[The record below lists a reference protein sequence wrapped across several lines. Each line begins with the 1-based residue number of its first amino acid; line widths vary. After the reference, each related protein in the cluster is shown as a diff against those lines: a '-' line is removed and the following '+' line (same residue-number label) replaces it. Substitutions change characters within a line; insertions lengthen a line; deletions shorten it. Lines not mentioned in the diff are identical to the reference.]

1 MGEKG
6 WLTCPL
12 GFLAFNKFL
21 LVRRSN
27 HTLHDKYG
35 SPHTSTLK
43 VYLQFDLVVFALVAA
58 KITLQLYCCMALQ
71 LHF

>member
-21 LVRRSN
+21 LMRRSN
-27 HTLHDKYG
+27 HTLHDKYR
-35 SPHTSTLK
+35 SPYSSTLI
-43 VYLQFDLVVFALVAA
+43 VYLQFDLVVSPLVAA
-58 KITLQLYCCMALQ
+58 KITLQLYSCMALQ
-71 LHF
+71 LYF